1 MNRRTW
7 QGTAGIVTAECTGS
21 AISLVSLL
29 PADGYKYE
37 QDDRGPDELR
47 VEFETFDERS
57 RTRVE
62 ASCHNGVPEF
72 AVDQRT
78 KG

>member
-1 MNRRTW
+1 MHRLRHLARRA
-7 QGTAGIVTAECTGS
+7 Q
-21 AISLVSLL
+21 
-29 PADGYKYE
+29 PADGYKVE

-47 VEFETFDERS
+47 VEFETLDERS

-62 ASCHNGVPEF
+62 ASCQDGVPVFE
-72 AVDQRT
+72 VDQRT